1 MKILDKEKSLIRWAL
16 CLGLLAMVIIYG
28 VRAEGVTGPWTEPD
42 EKRPDV
48 ITIDSM
54 KVFGNLERP
63 AVIFLH
69 DRHTEALSARGQD
82 CSACH
87 LKETDS
93 RGQERLSIKY
103 KRIQDTTR
111 NEVMSIYHTNC
122 LQCHTDVASEGEKSG
137 PLSCGECHREKPGV
151 ISSGQPMGMDKSLHF
166 RHVKAHENKC
176 EQCHH
181 EYDDKSKTL
190 FYAKGR
196 EGTCRYC
203 HMEETQENRIS
214 MREASHISCV
224 DCHLK
229 TKAKDLASGPVDC
242 QGCHDLSARDKI
254 EVVEDIPRM
263 ERGQPDIVFVNRE
276 QPDPYT
282 DPEFKKETD
291 ENLMNQ
297 VPFSHL
303 SHENYNDTCRV
314 CHHAGMDSCVTCHS
328 LKGSKEGNFVR
339 LETSMHKIDSD
350 TSCLGCHE
358 NSKADKNC
366 AGCHAFMPA
375 GMKKKDPS
383 SCVSCH
389 MEPFPD
395 YLEPSMTASM
405 TATEASNEVIEN
417 GSVHKS
423 DPVAEMLLESRTPI
437 AATYDEEDIPE
448 KVIIKKLSK
457 QYEPTE
463 LPHRKIVN
471 TLMKNIQDSK
481 ITQYFHQDPGTLC
494 QGCHHNSPVSKKPPS
509 CASCHGEGLEGG
521 YPYKPG
527 LMAAYHNQCMGCHDQ
542 MGIEKPAKNDCTA
555 CHKEKKK

>member
-1 MKILDKEKSLIRWAL
+1 MKILEKGKSHIRWVL
-16 CLGLLAMVIIYG
+16 CLGLLTVVIIYG
-28 VRAEGVTGPWTEPD
+28 MKAEGVTGPMTEPD
-42 EKRPDV
+42 ANRPDV
-48 ITIDSM
+48 ITIDAM

-69 DRHTEALSARGQD
+69 DQHTEALSPKGQD

-87 LKETDS
+87 LKETDT

-103 KRIQDTTR
+103 KRLQDTNR
-111 NEVMSIYHTNC
+111 SEVMSIYHNNC
-122 LQCHTDVASEGEKSG
+122 LQCHTEVASEGEKSG
-137 PLSCGECHREKPGV
+137 PLICGECHREKPEI

-181 EYDDKSKTL
+181 EYDEKSKTL

-203 HMEETQENRIS
+203 HMEETQDNRMS
-214 MREASHISCV
+214 MRNASHTSCV

-229 TKAKDLASGPVDC
+229 TKAKDMTSGPINC
-242 QGCHDLSARDKI
+242 QGCHDLSAQEKI
-254 EVVEDIPRM
+254 KVIEDIPRI
-263 ERGQPDIVFVNRE
+263 ERGQPDVLFIQRV
-276 QPDPYT
+276 QPDPFT
-282 DPEFKKETD
+282 DPELKKEIS

-303 SHENYNDTCRV
+303 SHENANDTCRV
-314 CHHAGMDSCVTCHS
+314 CHHAGMESCVTCHS
-328 LKGSKEGNFVR
+328 VKGSKEGNFVR
-339 LETSMHKIDSD
+339 LETSMHQIDSQM
-350 TSCLGCHE
+350 SCMGCHE
-358 NSKADKNC
+358 TIKDDKNC

-375 GMKKKDPS
+375 GLKKKDPS
-383 SCVSCH
+383 SCAGCH
-389 MEPFPD
+389 MEPLPD
-395 YLEPSMTASM
+395 VLESWVAAAADPD
-405 TATEASNEVIEN
+405 EIIEN
-417 GSVHKS
+417 GSVHKF
-423 DPVAEMLLESRTPI
+423 DPLAEMALESRTPVT
-437 AATYDEEDIPE
+437 ATYDEEDIPE
-448 KVIIKKLSK
+448 KVIIKRLSK
-457 QYEPTE
+457 KYEPTE

-494 QGCHHNSPVSKKPPS
+494 QGCHHNSPVSKNPPS
-509 CASCHGEGLEGG
+509 CESCHGAAFEGG

-542 MGIEKPAKNDCTA
+542 MGIEKPATNDCTG

>member
-1 MKILDKEKSLIRWAL
+1 MKILEKGKTHIRWVL
-16 CLGLLAMVIIYG
+16 CLGLLTVLIIYG
-28 VRAEGVTGPWTEPD
+28 MRVEGLTGPVTEPD
-42 EKRPDV
+42 AKRPDV
-48 ITIDSM
+48 ISIDAM

-63 AVIFLH
+63 PVIFLH
-69 DRHTEALSARGQD
+69 DRHTEALSSRGQD

-87 LKETDS
+87 LKETDTK
-93 RGQERLSIKY
+93 GQERLSIKY
-103 KRIQDTTR
+103 QRIQDTSR
-111 NEVMSIYHTNC
+111 NEVMRIYHDNC
-122 LQCHTDVASEGEKSG
+122 IQCHTEVASEGENSG
-137 PLSCGECHREKPGV
+137 PLVCGECHREKPDIV
-151 ISSGQPMGMDKSLHF
+151 SSGQPMGMDKSLHF

-181 EYDDKSKTL
+181 EYDEKTKTL

-203 HMEETQENRIS
+203 HKEEPEDNRMS
-214 MREASHISCV
+214 MRNASHTSCV

-229 TKAKDLASGPVDC
+229 TKAKDLTSGPINC
-242 QGCHDLSARDKI
+242 EGCHDLAAQEKI
-254 EVVEDIPRM
+254 EVVQDLPRL
-263 ERGQPDIVFVNRE
+263 ERGQPDIVFVDRE

-282 DPEFKKETD
+282 DPEFKKETN
-291 ENLMNQ
+291 ENFMNQ

-303 SHENYNDTCRV
+303 SHENSNDTCRV
-314 CHHAGMDSCVTCHS
+314 CHHAGMESCVSCHT

-350 TSCLGCHE
+350 MSCVGCHE
-358 NSKADKNC
+358 SRKDDKNC
-366 AGCHAFMPA
+366 AGCHDFMPS

-383 SCVSCH
+383 SCAGCH
-389 MEPFPD
+389 
-395 YLEPSMTASM
+395 LEPLPDVSDLIAAS
-405 TATEASNEVIEN
+405 ADLPNEISDN

-423 DPVAEMLLESRTPI
+423 DPVARMLLESRTPI
-437 AATYDEEDIPE
+437 MTTYDEEDIPE

-457 QYEPTE
+457 KYEPTE

-509 CASCHGEGLEGG
+509 CASCHGAAFEGG

-527 LMAAYHNQCMGCHDQ
+527 LMAAYHNQCMGCHDR
-542 MGIEKPAKNDCTA
+542 MGIEKPANNDCTG